1 MHPRTPRSQ
10 PGGAWTRG
18 DVPGG
23 GSESSGTRNVTWR
36 GVEHGLRPTDR
47 PEAAHRR
54 GDRSRTGRL
63 RPRNGGAQGTGLDA
77 DANDS
82 RGHGRD
88 RGVAPAEGTPARPR
102 GARPGDR
109 RCGPGI
115 LAHPGGKSTWHKRG
129 QDGAIASRT
138 GQMRTSGLRRR
149 KGTIRRA
156 CSPPR
161 PVPDRRF
168 ACERRRSSDPRAVT
182 AARTGRAGDLW
193 TADLR
198 RRRERRR
205 IVAGPTALTIVGAG
219 RILGR
224 RTTQCRGPVPIPV
237 PGLDPQR
244 DEVGEKAPGVV
255 VELDH
260 GSAILTER
268 FDAAWP
274 TDGRAW
280 RVGQVALTAEYDIK
294 VDA

>member
-1 MHPRTPRSQ
+1 MRTTAAGTAGTVGSPPQKAPR
-10 PGGAWTRG
+10 
-18 DVPGG
+18 
-23 GSESSGTRNVTWR
+23 
-36 GVEHGLRPTDR
+36 
-47 PEAAHRR
+47 
-54 GDRSRTGRL
+54 
-63 RPRNGGAQGTGLDA
+63 
-77 DANDS
+77 
-82 RGHGRD
+82 HGR
-88 RGVAPAEGTPARPR
+88 
-102 GARPGDR
+102 GA
-109 RCGPGI
+109 GPGI
-115 LAHPGGKSTWHKRG
+115 GGVVPASSPIQEASPRGMSEGRTARSLRERARCEHPAC
-129 QDGAIASRT
+129 DGAQRNNPASVQPAQASTGPEIRLRT
-138 GQMRTSGLRRR
+138 KEVIRSPGRNSG
-149 KGTIRRA
+149 A
-156 CSPPR
+156 
-161 PVPDRRF
+161 
-168 ACERRRSSDPRAVT
+168 
-182 AARTGRAGDLW
+182 TGRAGDLW

-280 RVGQVALTAEYDIK
+280 QVGQVALTAEYDIK
-294 VDA
+294 MDA